1 MIQPMFKA
9 LSQLNDP
16 VFLGVVWRSLALSLL
31 AFAGLLAGSVWLVQ
45 LWAEGG
51 GWIGWV
57 LGALGGAAVLL
68 LAIWLYVPVALLI
81 ATLYLERI
89 AGAVERRF
97 YPGLPP
103 PVGAPLSVQG
113 WDGVVLA
120 LQVLALQIGTLIASV
135 LLPGIGLVLGYAV
148 TGWAIG
154 RGLFVGV
161 AMRRMSRPHAL
172 ALYRAR
178 WAAAVG
184 PGILLALASSV
195 PPLNLL
201 VPVVGVAV
209 MVHVMLER

>member
-1 MIQPMFKA
+1 MVQPMFKA
-9 LSQLNDP
+9 LSQLDDP

-31 AFAGLLAGSVWLVQ
+31 AFAGLLAGSMWLVQ
-45 LWAEGG
+45 LWADGD
-51 GWIGWV
+51 GWIGWL

-97 YPGLPP
+97 YPGLPA

-120 LQVLALQIGTLIASV
+120 LQVLMLQVATLIASL
-135 LLPGIGLVLGYAV
+135 LLPGIGLVLGYIV

-161 AMRRMSRPHAL
+161 AMRRMSRAQAL
-172 ALYRAR
+172 ALYRDR
-178 WAAAVG
+178 WWAAVG

-195 PPLNLL
+195 PLLNLL

-209 MVHVMLER
+209 MVHVMLDR